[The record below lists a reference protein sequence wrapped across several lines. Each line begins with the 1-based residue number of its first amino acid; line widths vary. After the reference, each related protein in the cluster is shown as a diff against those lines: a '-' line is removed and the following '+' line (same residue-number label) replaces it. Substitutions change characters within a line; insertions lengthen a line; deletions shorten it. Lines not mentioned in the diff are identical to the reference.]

1 LAEGFEALPE
11 DVREI
16 VYSRFEEPTP
26 PQRVAI
32 PEIMKGKN
40 VLVIAPTSSGKTET
54 AVLPVF
60 SMVRELDEPG
70 IKALYI
76 TPLRALNRDILRR
89 IKWWGEKLGLE
100 VAVRH
105 GDTPESER
113 RRQAEDPPDVLI
125 TTPETLQ
132 AILPGKR
139 MREHLSHV
147 RHVIVDEVN
156 ELALDKRGVQLTLGL
171 ERLAEVAGDFQRIGL
186 SAAVGSPERVGRF
199 LAGDRDVE
207 VLEIEAERY
216 LDVSVAHPTG
226 PHEVKERLELI
237 RDLAR
242 ERESVLVFTNTRQMA
257 ELLATRLK
265 TEFDDLEVEI
275 HHSSISRDRRTEVE
289 RRFKEGE
296 LDVLV
301 CTSSLELGIDIG
313 HVDLVIQY
321 GSPRQVTRLV
331 QRVGRAGRRRR
342 RAEGLVI
349 TGNPDDL
356 MEAAVICRR
365 AVLGELEPTE
375 IPERCLDVLA
385 HQLVGLCLDGHEVTL
400 DYALRVF
407 RRAYPYR
414 HLDEDTLREVA
425 EFLDEIEVIRLRGD
439 RVYRTRDAWR
449 YYYANLSM
457 IPDERHYRVVTEKG
471 GHVSVLDEPFVLE
484 YLKPGVKFICAGR
497 PWIVQDVDHDRYE
510 VVVTPAE
517 AVEGAIP
524 SWVGEEIPVPYEVA
538 REVGE
543 RVRRV
548 AERLEEEGFTGAVEE
563 ASEAFGLERR
573 EAKVVADLV
582 RRQREVSEVPL
593 PGRPVIE
600 DLGGTLVVHV
610 YGGTRANKTLEK
622 VLGALLSGRTG
633 SAVRTYSTPYKIVLS
648 ADKAAGLD
656 AELLR
661 ECLENLPDSESDFRA
676 LTLRIVEKSEVFKRR
691 LVHVLKRFGA
701 IEPDADYRDVS
712 PRRLL
717 KAFKGT
723 PPYYETVSEVER
735 EVDASRAHELA
746 RELRDRAVI
755 VRSKAP
761 SPFAE
766 HALEG
771 LGEVGRV
778 SSGLLAAQI
787 ETLKRD
793 LRRRRLWFA
802 CPNCGWKGRRS
813 VKRAAEEG
821 IECPECG
828 ASYLVAAKS
837 KEKLRELLER
847 EGWRRVA
854 DLIESYGEKALEA
867 LAAPGIGPK
876 TAARV
881 LSRTNGREPEF
892 YRELLKE
899 RLKYLRTRRFWDS

>member
-1 LAEGFEALPE
+1 MTEGFEALPD
-11 DVREI
+11 DVQRV
-16 VYSRFEEPTP
+16 VYSRFKEPTP

-32 PEIMKGKN
+32 PEIIDGKN

-89 IKWWGEKLGLE
+89 IRWWGEKLGLE

-105 GDTPESER
+105 GDTPQSER
-113 RRQAEDPPDVLI
+113 RRQAEDPPDVLL

-156 ELALDKRGVQLTLGL
+156 ELAMDKRGVQLTLGL

-186 SAAVGSPERVGRF
+186 SAAVGSPDRVGKF
-199 LAGDRDVE
+199 LVGDRDVE

-237 RDLAR
+237 HELAKERD
-242 ERESVLVFTNTRQMA
+242 SVLVFTNTRQMA

-265 TEFDDLEVEI
+265 TEYDDVEVEI
-275 HHSSISRDRRTEVE
+275 HHSSISREKRMEVE
-289 RRFKEGE
+289 KRFKKGE
-296 LDVLV
+296 IDILV

-321 GSPRQVTRLV
+321 GSPRQVTRLT
-331 QRVGRAGRRRR
+331 QRVGRAGRRRK

-349 TGNPDDL
+349 TSNPDDL
-356 MEAAVICRR
+356 AEAAVICRR
-365 AVLGELEPTE
+365 ALKGSLEPTD
-375 IPERCLDVLA
+375 IPEGCLDVLA
-385 HQLVGLCLDGHEVTL
+385 HQLVGLCLDGHQVTI
-400 DYALRVF
+400 DYTLEVF

-414 HLDEDTLREVA
+414 HLDAETLREVA
-425 EFLDEIEVIRLRGD
+425 EFLDDIEVLRVRGD
-439 RVYRTRDAWR
+439 RVYRTKDAWK
-449 YYYANLSM
+449 YYYSNLSM
-457 IPDERHYRVVTEKG
+457 IPDERHYRVVTENG

-484 YLKPGVKFICAGR
+484 YLKPGIKFICAGR

-510 VVVTPAE
+510 VLVTPAE

-543 RVRRV
+543 GIGRVE
-548 AERLEEEGFTGAVEE
+548 AALEEGFTEAVEVAAE
-563 ASEAFGLERR
+563 TFGLGRR
-573 EAKVVADLV
+573 EAKVLADLV
-582 RRQREVSEVPL
+582 RRQRDHSSVPL

-600 DLGGTLVVHV
+600 DLGGTLVIHV
-610 YGGTRANKTLEK
+610 YGGTNPNRTLEK
-622 VLGALLSGRTG
+622 VLGTLISGRLGTT
-633 SAVRTYSTPYKIVLS
+633 VRTYSTPYKIVIS
-648 ADKAAGLD
+648 AEKRAGLD
-656 AELLR
+656 ADLLV
-661 ECLENLPDSESDFRA
+661 ECLETLPSDERGFHT

-717 KAFKGT
+717 KAFRGT

-735 EVDASRAHELA
+735 DLDTSVAFRLVKELEEKA
-746 RELRDRAVI
+746 EI
-755 VRSKAP
+755 VRVRDP

-766 HALEG
+766 HVLEG

-778 SSGLLAAQI
+778 TSGLLAAQV

-793 LRRRRLWFA
+793 LERRKLWLG
-802 CPNCGWKGRRS
+802 CPNCGWRGRRS
-813 VKRAAEEG
+813 VRTVKEEG
-821 IECPECG
+821 LKCPDCG
-828 ASYLVAAKS
+828 ATYLIAAKTEEGL
-837 KEKLRELLER
+837 EKLLKNPER
-847 EGWRRVA
+847 AQRVA
-854 DLIESYGEKALEA
+854 DLLESYGVKALEA
-867 LAAPGIGPK
+867 LAVPGVGPE
-876 TAARV
+876 AAAKV
-881 LSRTNGREPEF
+881 LRSTGGREPHF
-892 YRELLKE
+892 YRELLQE
-899 RLKYLRTRRFWDS
+899 RLRYLRTRRFWN